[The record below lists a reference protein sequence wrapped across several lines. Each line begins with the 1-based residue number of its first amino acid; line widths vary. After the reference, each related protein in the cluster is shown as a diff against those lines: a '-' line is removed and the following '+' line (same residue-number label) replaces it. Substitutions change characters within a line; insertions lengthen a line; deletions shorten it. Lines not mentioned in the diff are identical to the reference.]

1 MAPSD
6 MTDPVGEPAEIQSV
20 SRAAQVLG
28 LFGPLTP
35 EVTAAEVA
43 ERLGLNRTTAYRYC
57 TSLVA
62 GGLLERGVDAGSF
75 VPGGL
80 LLQVGAFAL
89 GRRKVVDLAPPFLRG
104 LSSRTRLTAVLSL
117 WGSSGAVVTRV
128 EEDSTRAALVTV
140 RVGTQ
145 LPFDTAQA
153 KVFLAWLR
161 DQLSVARLLTNL
173 PETQRHELEGELEQA
188 RRRGYVAAEA
198 VDGTVALGAPVF
210 DEHGI
215 CAAMAVVGT
224 ERSVSTG
231 EDSST
236 VRAVVETAR
245 SLSKEMGAEYPA
257 TD

>member
-1 MAPSD
+1 MAASD
-6 MTDPVGEPAEIQSV
+6 MTDPVQEPAEIQSV

-35 EVTAAEVA
+35 EITAAEAA

-62 GGLLERGVDAGSF
+62 AGLLERGVEAGSF
-75 VPGGL
+75 VPGAL

-104 LSSRTRLTAVLSL
+104 LSSRTNLTAVLSL

-145 LPFDTAQA
+145 LSFDSAQA
-153 KVFLAWLR
+153 KVFLAYHH
-161 DQLSVARLLTNL
+161 DQLSVTRLMTNV
-173 PETQRHELEGELEQA
+173 PETQRRELERVLE
-188 RRRGYVAAEA
+188 RVRVRGFAANEDLDGIVA
-198 VDGTVALGAPVF
+198 VGAPVF
-210 DEHGI
+210 DEHGV
-215 CAAMAVVGT
+215 CAAVAAVGT
-224 ERSVSTG
+224 ERSASTA

-236 VRAVVETAR
+236 VRSVLETAR
-245 SLSKEMGAEYPA
+245 ALSKELGAEYPA